1 MKSSKAVTFPIVI
14 LMLMT
19 FLGLSQNESKA
30 SEAEQIRTYQTP
42 RFILYFGEK
51 TTDVNSKILSREKVA
66 GFAFTVLEKAYERY
80 SKVFNFA
87 PQKKITIK
95 FLSPSEFKRYTG
107 APEWTSAM
115 YFNDEITIPFNAKK
129 GVNLSDLDRAIT
141 HEYAHAVLHELSNG
155 TCPAWLDEGLAQ
167 MFEGKINPLLGPAL
181 RKWIASND
189 AMPLDWLGQ
198 GFTLL
203 HESIVPAAYAESLVA
218 TKKLLGRNGYEGI
231 TEFIKELKDGKSE
244 KEAFRI
250 AFNQSQEQFLL
261 SLTKDIQKW
270 AKTNDYNP

>member
-1 MKSSKAVTFPIVI
+1 MSSIGK
-14 LMLMT
+14 
-19 FLGLSQNESKA
+19 FLNLIFTLSLAFGYLETNTEAIESTEV
-30 SEAEQIRTYQTP
+30 STYQSP

-51 TTDVNSKILSREKVA
+51 TTNSNSKILSREKVA
-66 GFAFTVLEKAYERY
+66 EFAFSVLENAYKRY
-80 SKVFNFA
+80 SKIFNFT
-87 PQKKITIK
+87 PKQKITIK

-115 YFNDEITIPFNAKK
+115 YFNNEITIPFNSKK

-141 HEYAHAVLHELSNG
+141 HEYAHAVIHEISNG

-167 MFEGKINPLLGPAL
+167 MFEGKVNPLLGPAL
-181 RKWIASND
+181 RKWIAQND

-218 TKKLLGRNGYEGI
+218 TKKLVKEDGYDGV
-231 TEFIKELKDGKSE
+231 TKFLHELRDGHQE
-244 KEAFRI
+244 KEAFKT
-250 AFNQSQEQFLL
+250 AFGQSEEKFL
-261 SLTKDIQKW
+261 SLLTRDIKTW
-270 AKTNDYNP
+270 ARTNEYNP

>member
-1 MKSSKAVTFPIVI
+1 MA
-14 LMLMT
+14 
-19 FLGLSQNESKA
+19 FLGLSEESTNA
-30 SEAEQIRTYQTP
+30 SEAEQISTYQSP

-51 TTDVNSKILSREKVA
+51 TAEVNSKILSREKIA

-80 SKVFNFA
+80 SKLFNFT
-87 PQKKITIK
+87 PKNKITIK
-95 FLSPSEFKRYTG
+95 FLSPSEFKKYTG

-115 YFNDEITIPFNAKK
+115 YFNEEITIPFNAKK

-141 HEYAHAVLHELSNG
+141 HEYAHAVIHEISNG
-155 TCPAWLDEGLAQ
+155 KCPAWLDEGLAQ

-181 RKWIASND
+181 RKWIAQND

-218 TKKLLGRNGYEGI
+218 TKKLVEDQGYEGV
-231 TEFIKELKDGKSE
+231 TKFFAELRKGKKE
-244 KEAFRI
+244 KEAFKL
-250 AFNQSQEQFLL
+250 AFKDSQEHFLVG
-261 SLTKDIQKW
+261 LTKDIKTW
-270 AKTNDYNP
+270 ARGGEYNP